1 MPEGS
6 PEEGPTVS
14 RGPSRVHAFDVDGFL
29 VQLLPRLPS
38 ATGFIGA
45 DPRRAESLPT
55 APCPAQLHEVCRLTL
70 PPNGFSSQP
79 WWNDKAVRKEK
90 WSAWGMP
97 DHQLVPTLYHT
108 YVTTER
114 VWDEAACDF
123 AEDEHGTL
131 SLEWPES
138 HIRHVPHDANCAEAL
153 RALLRSR
160 GQLVL
165 KPIEGNRAEGVML
178 VTVTDAAD
186 GCSQDLELTVRGHTS
201 EVRLIN
207 KCQQQLTFADW
218 FQSCILHNAALKV
231 GLLVEPLIEWDNEVT
246 CLSVGGG
253 SLIVL
258 GSKGGGLVR
267 SSFAAAA
274 TRGVHMP
281 VDPIVVAAGNAPL
294 IVLPNTVTDLR
305 RESYQLKQPAKHED
319 IRTASSPS
327 EMLVECSDISGRKL
341 WQVSCRL
348 HVSVANCRAQHSMC
362 HHLCANISR
371 LPTVNPH
378 AHIQYGSCA
387 CYIGYCPYT
396 MQQLRAIPMIRVVA
410 GDL

>member
-1 MPEGS
+1 M
-6 PEEGPTVS
+6 
-14 RGPSRVHAFDVDGFL
+14 
-29 VQLLPRLPS
+29 
-38 ATGFIGA
+38 
-45 DPRRAESLPT
+45 
-55 APCPAQLHEVCRLTL
+55 
-70 PPNGFSSQP
+70 
-79 WWNDKAVRKEK
+79 
-90 WSAWGMP
+90 
-97 DHQLVPTLYHT
+97 
-108 YVTTER
+108 TTER
-114 VWDEAACDF
+114 VWDDAACDF

-186 GCSQDLELTVRGHTS
+186 GCSEDLELTVRGHTS

-327 EMLVECSDISGRKL
+327 EMLVECSDISGRKR

-378 AHIQYGSCA
+378 THTQYGNRA
-387 CYIGYCPYT
+387 CNIGYCQYT
-396 MQQLRAIPMIRVVA
+396 MQQLRVIPIIRVVA